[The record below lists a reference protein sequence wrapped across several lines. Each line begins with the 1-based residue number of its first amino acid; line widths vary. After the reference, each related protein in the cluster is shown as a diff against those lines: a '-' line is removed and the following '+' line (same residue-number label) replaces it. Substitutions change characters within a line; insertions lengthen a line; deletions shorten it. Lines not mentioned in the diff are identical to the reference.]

1 MLKERERERR
11 GGKPVQNSSREV
23 DLVFVQGIYRGL
35 CVLWD
40 LYLLPLIWRMEREI
54 EQVDVKIPMLQFA
67 VGFA

>member
-1 MLKERERERR
+1 M
-11 GGKPVQNSSREV
+11 